1 MNTCSWQERLSEMK
15 TPEEYF
21 VENVNLPSEERQDG
35 GYTDAEV
42 AFMNK
47 YMGVGGQSS
56 FDNMQRL
63 DPRGDTALPGL
74 GAAPGTDDYSGEGS
88 SADFEE
94 KLKEEEEVQLV
105 SFVVGDREYA
115 LPIMVIQE
123 VVKKVPVTLLPA
135 APRFMQGII
144 NLRGRVTPVLDLKHL
159 LHNGEGVSD
168 KFVVVC
174 KHKGLQIGLAI
185 SAVRTMYRV
194 ERKDLVWGVEAEVGV
209 ASEFLLG
216 LYKLGDK
223 LVNILS
229 VDRLVEQI
237 LKSEGE
243 GNA

>member
-1 MNTCSWQERLSEMK
+1 MK

-21 VENVNLPSEERQDG
+21 VENVNLPSEDKQAG
-35 GYTDAEV
+35 GYTDAEQ
-42 AFMNK
+42 AFMDK
-47 YMGVGGQSS
+47 YMGIGGQSA
-56 FDNMQRL
+56 FNNLERV
-63 DPRGDTALPGL
+63 DPRGDAAIPGF
-74 GAAPGTDDYSGEGS
+74 GSGPVDDYGGEGS

-94 KLKEEEEVQLV
+94 KLKEEDEVQLV
-105 SFVVGDREYA
+105 SFVVGDREYG

-144 NLRGRVTPVLDLKHL
+144 NLRGRVTPVLDLRHL
-159 LHNGEGVSD
+159 LHDGMGVQD
-168 KFVVVC
+168 KFVVIC
-174 KHKGLQIGLAI
+174 RHKGLQIGLAI
-185 SAVRTMYRV
+185 SAVRTMYRAY
-194 ERKDLVWGVEAEVGV
+194 KQDMVWGVEAEVGV
-209 ASEFLLG
+209 SSDFLLG
-216 LYKLGDK
+216 LYKNGEK

>member
-1 MNTCSWQERLSEMK
+1 MK

-21 VENVNLPSEERQDG
+21 VESVNLPSEEIQNG
-35 GYTDAEV
+35 SYTDAEA
-42 AFMNK
+42 AFMDK
-47 YMGVGGQSS
+47 YIGIGGQAALGS
-56 FDNMQRL
+56 MERV
-63 DPRGDTALPGL
+63 DPRGDSTYPGL
-74 GAAPGTDDYSGEGS
+74 GIAPGTDDY
-88 SADFEE
+88 ATDTLDPDYEE
-94 KLKEEEEVQLV
+94 KLKDDDEIQLV
-105 SFVVGDREYA
+105 SFVVGDREYG
-115 LPIMVIQE
+115 LPIMLIQE
-123 VVKKVPVTLLPA
+123 VVRKVPVTLLPA
-135 APRFMQGII
+135 APRFMQGVI
-144 NLRGRVTPVLDLKHL
+144 NLRGRVTPVLDLRHL
-159 LHNGEGVSD
+159 LHDGKGVRD

-194 ERKDLVWGVEAEVGV
+194 DKKDLVWGVESEVGV

-216 LYKLGDK
+216 LYKNGDK

>member
-1 MNTCSWQERLSEMK
+1 MK

-21 VENVNLPSEERQDG
+21 VENVNLPSEERQAD
-35 GYTDAEV
+35 GYTDAES
-42 AFMNK
+42 AFMDK
-47 YMGVGGQSS
+47 YMGIGGQAT
-56 FDNMQRL
+56 FDNLQRV
-63 DPRGDTALPGL
+63 DPRGDSSVPGF
-74 GAAPGTDDYSGEGS
+74 GTPSDSDYSGEGS

-94 KLKEEEEVQLV
+94 KLKDEDEVQLV

-123 VVKKVPVTLLPA
+123 VVRKIPVTLLPA

-144 NLRGRVTPVLDLKHL
+144 NLRGRVTPVLDLRHL
-159 LHNGEGVSD
+159 LHDGEGISD

-185 SAVRTMYRV
+185 SAVRTMYRADC
-194 ERKDLVWGVEAEVGV
+194 KDLVWGVESEIGV
-209 ASEFLLG
+209 AADFLLG
-216 LYKLGDK
+216 LYKCDGK

>member
-1 MNTCSWQERLSEMK
+1 MK

-21 VENVNLPSEERQDG
+21 EENVNLPSEDKQAG
-35 GYTDAEV
+35 GYTDAEQ
-42 AFMNK
+42 AFMDK
-47 YMGVGGQSS
+47 YMGIGGQSAFNS
-56 FDNMQRL
+56 LERV
-63 DPRGDTALPGL
+63 DPRGDAAIPGF
-74 GAAPGTDDYSGEGS
+74 GSGPVDDYGGEGS

-94 KLKEEEEVQLV
+94 KLKEEDEVQLV
-105 SFVVGDREYA
+105 SFVVGDREYG

-144 NLRGRVTPVLDLKHL
+144 NLRGRVTPVLDLRHL
-159 LHNGEGVSD
+159 LHDGMGVQD
-168 KFVVVC
+168 KFVVIC
-174 KHKGLQIGLAI
+174 RHKGLQIGLAI
-185 SAVRTMYRV
+185 SAVRTMYRAY
-194 ERKDLVWGVEAEVGV
+194 KQDMVWGVEAEVGV
-209 ASEFLLG
+209 SSDFLLG
-216 LYKLGDK
+216 LYKNGEK

>member
-1 MNTCSWQERLSEMK
+1 MK

-21 VENVNLPSEERQDG
+21 VENVNLPSEEKQADG
-35 GYTDAEV
+35 YSDAEK
-42 AFMNK
+42 AFMDK
-47 YMGVGGQSS
+47 YIGIGGQAALNSIEPV
-56 FDNMQRL
+56 
-63 DPRGDTALPGL
+63 DPRRNVVIPGL
-74 GAAPGTDDYSGEGS
+74 GPKPVDDFGGEGS

-94 KLKEEEEVQLV
+94 KLKEEDEVQLV
-105 SFVVGDREYA
+105 SFVVGDREYG

-144 NLRGRVTPVLDLKHL
+144 NLRGRVTPVLDLRHL
-159 LHNGEGVSD
+159 LHDGMGIHD
-168 KFVVVC
+168 KFVVIC
-174 KHKGLQIGLAI
+174 RHKGLQIGLAI
-185 SAVRTMYRV
+185 SAVRTMYRADK
-194 ERKDLVWGVEAEVGV
+194 KDLVWGVESEIGV
-209 ASEFLLG
+209 SSDFLLG
-216 LYKLGDK
+216 LYKNGEK

>member
-1 MNTCSWQERLSEMK
+1 MK

-21 VENVNLPSEERQDG
+21 VENVNLPSEERQAD
-35 GYTDAEV
+35 GYTDAES
-42 AFMNK
+42 AFMDK
-47 YMGVGGQSS
+47 YMGIGGQAT
-56 FDNMQRL
+56 FDSLQRV
-63 DPRGDTALPGL
+63 DPRGDSTVPGF
-74 GAAPGTDDYSGEGS
+74 GAASGSEDYSGEGS

-94 KLKEEEEVQLV
+94 KLKEDDEVQLV
-105 SFVVGDREYA
+105 SFVVGDREYG

-123 VVKKVPVTLLPA
+123 VVKKIPVTLLPA

-144 NLRGRVTPVLDLKHL
+144 NLRGRVTPVLDLRHL
-159 LHNGEGVSD
+159 LHDGEGISD

-185 SAVRTMYRV
+185 SAVRTMYRADA
-194 ERKDLVWGVEAEVGV
+194 KDLVWGVESEIGV
-209 ASEFLLG
+209 AADFLLG
-216 LYKLGDK
+216 LYKCGDK

>member
-1 MNTCSWQERLSEMK
+1 MK

-21 VENVNLPSEERQDG
+21 VENVNLPSEERQSG
-35 GYTDAEV
+35 GYTDAES
-42 AFMNK
+42 AFMDK
-47 YMGVGGQSS
+47 YMGIGGKRA
-56 FDNMQRL
+56 FDGMKRV
-63 DPRGDTALPGL
+63 DPRGNVVLPGF
-74 GAAPGTDDYSGEGS
+74 GAAPSSSDYVENNL
-88 SADFEE
+88 ADDFEE
-94 KLKEEEEVQLV
+94 KLKEDDEVQLV
-105 SFVVGDREYA
+105 SFVVGDREYG
-115 LPIMVIQE
+115 LPIMLIQE
-123 VVKKVPVTLLPA
+123 VVRKIPVTLLPA

-144 NLRGRVTPVLDLKHL
+144 NLRGRVTPVLDLRHL
-159 LHNGEGVSD
+159 LHNGKGVKD

-185 SAVRTMYRV
+185 SAVRTMYRADK
-194 ERKDLVWGVEAEVGV
+194 KDLVWGVESEVGV

-216 LYKLGDK
+216 LYKNGDK